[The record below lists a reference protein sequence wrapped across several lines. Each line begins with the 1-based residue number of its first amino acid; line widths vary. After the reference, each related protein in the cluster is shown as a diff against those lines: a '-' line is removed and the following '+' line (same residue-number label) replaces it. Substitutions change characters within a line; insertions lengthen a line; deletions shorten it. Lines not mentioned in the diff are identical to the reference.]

1 MRPVSTNRR
10 VRRAGFAAALA
21 AAPVALAYRFAI
33 LYRTRAGHPRP
44 RPPTTTPAD
53 VGLGYEDLRVV
64 APGAQLHA
72 WFVPARDGAPG
83 PGVLLVHGWESA
95 RDRTLPIAQFLHA
108 IGFHVLTLDVRGH
121 GANEPEVLP
130 VSAGEFGL
138 DALAGFQALVDRPEV
153 TVGAIAGHSMG
164 GIGALLA
171 AAADPRVAAVVSSS
185 TPADPLRLTRQTF
198 RLARLPIPDPIAY
211 PLAWLTSR
219 VFVRPR
225 GHVIHEISAS
235 TALARYQG
243 PVLLIHGDE
252 DQVIPIG
259 HLQRLARAALDRD
272 RPAAWSAETL
282 VIRGGQHSWLY
293 EFPEYR
299 RAVGRFLA
307 GALGGPVDVEE
318 AAEIAASVPATR
330 LPDPEEPFS
339 AVEDEPGGI
348 RSLVSVVA
356 AGRREPPTTATGA

>member
-1 MRPVSTNRR
+1 MRSVPTTRR

-21 AAPVALAYRFAI
+21 AAPVALAYRFAVV
-33 LYRTRAGHPRP
+33 YRTRAGHPRP
-44 RPPTTTPAD
+44 RPPAATPAD
-53 VGLGYEDLRVV
+53 LGLPFEAVTVD
-64 APGAQLHA
+64 APAASLPA
-72 WFVPARDGAPG
+72 WFIPGRDGARG
-83 PGVLLVHGWESA
+83 PGVLLIHGWESA

-108 IGFHVLTLDVRGH
+108 IGFHVMTLDVRGH
-121 GANEPEVLP
+121 GANEPELLP

-138 DALAGFQALVDRPEV
+138 DALAGFRALVDRSEV

-171 AAADPRVAAVVSSS
+171 AAADPRVAAVVSTS

-198 RLARLPIPDPIAY
+198 RLARLPFPDPIAY

-225 GHVIHEISAS
+225 GHMIREISAS

-252 DQVIPIG
+252 DQVIPVS

-272 RPAAWSAETL
+272 RPGAWSAETL

-293 EFPEYR
+293 EFAEYR
-299 RAVGRFLA
+299 QVVGRFLA
-307 GALGGPVDVEE
+307 GALGGPVGADE
-318 AAEIAASVPATR
+318 AAEIAASVGATR
-330 LPDPEEPFS
+330 LPDPEHPFS

-348 RSLVSVVA
+348 RTLASVVA
-356 AGRREPPTTATGA
+356 ARRRRPPTTAHGG